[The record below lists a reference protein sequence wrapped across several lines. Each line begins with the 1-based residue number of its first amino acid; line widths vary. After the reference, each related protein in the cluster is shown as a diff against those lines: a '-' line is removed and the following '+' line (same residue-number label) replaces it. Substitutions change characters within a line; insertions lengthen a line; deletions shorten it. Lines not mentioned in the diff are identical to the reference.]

1 MEFFEKAVA
10 VRLRSHL
17 DKYLVAGDDHESV
30 RQSRTSGS
38 TPAARWLIEHVESNG
53 HVIRLKSCYGRYLTA
68 CSTPV
73 LLGTTGNK
81 IIQSV
86 TENSRDLAIE
96 WQPVRDG
103 FQFKFKS
110 SVGTYLRAN
119 GAMPPWRNTVTHDG
133 SFTSST
139 NNWILWDV
147 EAVDVVEDES
157 VNNCLSIVPSFPVM
171 FDDTGDR
178 ELARSPVSRYSP
190 RFSPPT
196 PAQLMKKVKMIRGR
210 MTVTNTQLQTK
221 LNKLT
226 SYACHSLS
234 HKIPH
239 FRSTFST
246 KLIKNSPSIQQQSE
260 PPSMD
265 LLRDAK
271 VVRLRSHH
279 GKFLH
284 ANSDQVSVSQD
295 RHETAMNNLWTIE
308 FVDDTPDDVTII
320 RLKSCYNKYLTA
332 SDHPFLFGL
341 TGKKVLQSVP
351 SRLDSSVE
359 WEPIEEGKQVKL
371 KTRYGH
377 YLRGNGGIPPWRNS
391 VTHDIPQRTTTQD
404 WIIWQIDIVDT
415 VDQSLQ
421 LVPYSDSFTSEPNS
435 PASSWSKSPTNS
447 IHESIDSPL
456 KREEGRAIHYRVI
469 SDKFGECD
477 ENGQGFCISFK
488 GNEVNELTRMLE
500 EETRLHNITVC
511 SQSPLD
517 GKLYPLRL
525 QLPPNNVTM
534 KVVVVQNSSEGEKQY
549 RFKVRSSSKSSFG
562 GYF

>member
-10 VRLRSHL
+10 VRLKSHL
-17 DKYLVAGDDHESV
+17 DKYLVAGDDHHTV
-30 RQSRTSGS
+30 RQSRTTGS
-38 TPAARWLIEHVESNG
+38 TPAARWLIEHVDTNH

-86 TENSRDLAIE
+86 TENLRDLAIE

-103 FQFKFKS
+103 FQFKLKS

-119 GAMPPWRNTVTHDG
+119 GSMPPWRNTVTHDG

-157 VNNCLSIVPSFPVM
+157 VNNCLSIIPSFPAVS
-171 FDDTGDR
+171 GEYSDR
-178 ELARSPVSRYSP
+178 ELLSPVTGHSSN
-190 RFSPPT
+190 FSPPS
-196 PAQLMKKVKMIRGR
+196 PAQLMKKVKIFRGR
-210 MTVTNTQLQTK
+210 MTVTNTQFQTK
-221 LNKLT
+221 LTKLT
-226 SYACHSLS
+226 SYACHSFAQ
-234 HKIPH
+234 KIPH
-239 FRSTFST
+239 FR
-246 KLIKNSPSIQQQSE
+246 LNSPIKFIKKNHMIQHESE

-265 LLRDAK
+265 LLRNAK
-271 VVRLRSHH
+271 VVRLRSRH
-279 GKFLH
+279 GKYLH
-284 ANSDQVSVSQD
+284 ANNDQESVSQD
-295 RHETAMNNLWTIE
+295 SNRTALNNRWTIE
-308 FVDDTPDDVTII
+308 FVDDTPDNITII
-320 RLKSCYNKYLTA
+320 RLKSCYDKYLTA

-341 TGKKVLQSVP
+341 TGKKVLQSMP
-351 SRLDSSVE
+351 TRLDSSVE
-359 WEPIEEGKQVKL
+359 WEPIEEGKHVKL

-377 YLRGNGGIPPWRNS
+377 YLRGNGGLPPWRNS
-391 VTHDIPQRTTTQD
+391 VTHDIPYRTATKE
-404 WIIWQIDIVDT
+404 WIMWQIDIVDT
-415 VDQSLQ
+415 NDQSLQ
-421 LVPYSDSFTSEPNS
+421 LVPYTDSFTSASIS
-435 PASSWSKSPTNS
+435 PTTSWSKSPTFS
-447 IHESIDSPL
+447 KHESIDSPL
-456 KREEGRAIHYRVI
+456 KIEEGRAIHYRVI
-469 SDKFGECD
+469 SDNFGETE

-549 RFKVRSSSKSSFG
+549 RFKVRSSSRSSYG

>member
-10 VRLRSHL
+10 VRLKSHL
-17 DKYLVAGDDHESV
+17 DKYLVAGDDRHTV
-30 RQSRTSGS
+30 RQSRTASS
-38 TPAARWLIEHVESNG
+38 TPAARWLIEHVDSNN

-86 TENSRDLAIE
+86 TENLRDLAIE

-110 SVGTYLRAN
+110 SVGTFLRAN

-133 SFTSST
+133 NFTSSMS
-139 NNWILWDV
+139 NWILWDV
-147 EAVDVVEDES
+147 EPVDIVEDET
-157 VNNCLSIVPSFPVM
+157 VINNCLSIVPMVSDEVS
-171 FDDTGDR
+171 DR
-178 ELARSPVSRYSP
+178 RLGSPILRHFSG
-190 RFSPPT
+190 FSPPS
-196 PAQLMKKVKMIRGR
+196 PAQLMKKVKILRGR
-210 MTVTNTQLQTK
+210 MTVTNTQFQTK
-221 LNKLT
+221 LTKLT
-226 SYACHSLS
+226 SYARHTFP
-234 HKIPH
+234 HKMQHLRLNLP
-239 FRSTFST
+239 T
-246 KLIKNSPSIQQQSE
+246 KFIKKTHLIQQDSE
-260 PPSMD
+260 PPSID
-265 LLRDAK
+265 LLRTAT
-271 VVRLRSHH
+271 VLRLRSCH
-279 GKFLH
+279 GKFLR
-284 ANSDQVSVSQD
+284 ANDDKESVSQD
-295 RHETAMNNLWTIE
+295 RRGTSVNNHWTVE
-308 FVDDTPDDVTII
+308 FVNDTPDDIIII

-341 TGKKVLQSVP
+341 TGKKVIQSVP
-351 SRLDSSVE
+351 SRPDSSVE
-359 WEPIEEGKQVKL
+359 WEPIWEGKQVKL

-377 YLRGNGGIPPWRNS
+377 YLRGNGGLPPWRNS
-391 VTHDIPQRTTTQD
+391 VTHDIPRRTATQD
-404 WIIWQIDIVDT
+404 WITWQIDIVNT
-415 VDQSLQ
+415 TADQSMQ
-421 LVPYSDSFTSEPNS
+421 LVPYSDPFTSESIS
-435 PASSWSKSPTNS
+435 PTTTWSKSPAFLN
-447 IHESIDSPL
+447 HELLDSPL

-469 SDKFGECD
+469 SDNLGEID

-534 KVVVVQNSSEGEKQY
+534 KVVVVHNSSEGEKQY

>member
-17 DKYLVAGDDHESV
+17 DKYLVAGDDHQSV
-30 RQSRTSGS
+30 RQSQTTSS
-38 TPAARWLIEHVESNG
+38 TPSARWLIEHVESNG

-81 IIQSV
+81 IIQSL
-86 TENSRDLAIE
+86 TENTRDLAIE

-147 EAVDVVEDES
+147 EAVDVVEDVDG
-157 VNNCLSIVPSFPVM
+157 VNCCLSIVPSFPMV
-171 FDDTGDR
+171 GDELSNR
-178 ELARSPVSRYSP
+178 EIASPISS
-190 RFSPPT
+190 FSPPT
-196 PAQLMKKVKMIRGR
+196 PAQLIKKVKILRSR
-210 MTVTNTQLQTK
+210 VTLPKTQFQTK
-221 LNKLT
+221 LTKFT
-226 SYACHSLS
+226 SYTCHSLS

-239 FRSTFST
+239 FHLHRPT
-246 KLIKNSPSIQQQSE
+246 KFIKKTHMIQQESE

-265 LLRDAK
+265 LLRTAK
-271 VVRLRSHH
+271 VVRLRSHQ

-284 ANSDQVSVSQD
+284 ANTDQESISQD
-295 RHETAMNNLWTIE
+295 RHGTAMNTHWTIE
-308 FVDDTPDDVTII
+308 LVDNTPDNITIV

-341 TGKKVLQSVP
+341 TGKKVVQSVP
-351 SRLDSSVE
+351 PHLDSSVE
-359 WEPIEEGKQVKL
+359 WEPIRDGKQVKL

-377 YLRGNGGIPPWRNS
+377 YLRGNGWLPPWRNS
-391 VTHDIPQRTTTQD
+391 VTHDIPHRTATQD
-404 WIIWQIDIVDT
+404 WIMWHIDVVSNI
-415 VDQSLQ
+415 DQSMQ
-421 LVPYSDSFTSEPNS
+421 LVPYSDSFASESNS
-435 PASSWSKSPTNS
+435 PISSWPKSPTSSN
-447 IHESIDSPL
+447 HELIDSPL
-456 KREEGRAIHYRVI
+456 KREEGRAIHYRVV
-469 SDKFGECD
+469 SDNVRETD

-549 RFKVRSSSKSSFG
+549 RFKVRSSSRSFG

>member
-10 VRLRSHL
+10 VRLKSHL
-17 DKYLVAGDDHESV
+17 DKYLVAGDDHHTV
-30 RQSRTSGS
+30 RQSRTAGS
-38 TPAARWLIEHVESNG
+38 TPAARWLIEHVDSNN
-53 HVIRLKSCYGRYLTA
+53 HAIRLKSCYGRYLTA
-68 CSTPV
+68 CSSPV

-81 IIQSV
+81 IIQSL
-86 TENSRDLAIE
+86 TENLRDLAIE

-103 FQFKFKS
+103 FQFKLKS

-133 SFTSST
+133 SFTSSM

-147 EAVDVVEDES
+147 EALDVVEDES
-157 VNNCLSIVPSFPVM
+157 FNNCLSIIPIFPAVSDEISGQDLGSPVSGHSPSFP
-171 FDDTGDR
+171 
-178 ELARSPVSRYSP
+178 P
-190 RFSPPT
+190 RT
-196 PAQLMKKVKMIRGR
+196 PAQLMKKVKIFRGR
-210 MTVTNTQLQTK
+210 MRLTNIQFQTK
-221 LNKLT
+221 LTKLT
-226 SYACHSLS
+226 SYAYHSLS

-239 FRSTFST
+239 FR
-246 KLIKNSPSIQQQSE
+246 LNSPTKFIKRIQHEPQ

-265 LLRDAK
+265 LLRNAK
-271 VVRLRSHH
+271 VIRLRSHH

-284 ANSDQVSVSQD
+284 ANKDQESVSQD
-295 RHETAMNNLWTIE
+295 RDGTDINNCWTIE
-308 FVDDTPDDVTII
+308 FVDDTPDNISII
-320 RLKSCYNKYLTA
+320 RLKSCYDKYLTA
-332 SDHPFLFGL
+332 SDQPFLFGL

-351 SRLDSSVE
+351 SRLDSLVE
-359 WEPIEEGKQVKL
+359 WEPIREGKGVKL

-377 YLRGNGGIPPWRNS
+377 YLRANGGLPPWRNS
-391 VTHDIPQRTTTQD
+391 VTHDIPHRTATQD

-415 VDQSLQ
+415 TDQSLQ
-421 LVPYSDSFTSEPNS
+421 LVKYSETFASEFNS
-435 PASSWSKSPTNS
+435 PIASWSMSPTFSN
-447 IHESIDSPL
+447 HELIDSPL

-469 SDKFGECD
+469 SDKFGEGE
-477 ENGQGFCISFK
+477 ENGQGFCVSFK

-549 RFKVRSSSKSSFG
+549 RFKVRSSSISSFG